1 MGWTSIVTL
10 SEVWVEGRRSV
21 VSDSDCHESISTEFL
36 DVTIKLNKQMSD
48 WLRTSMNNESM
59 GDGPVET
66 FCGFLDF
73 PMFTVLFLTQ
83 FRHSFVYFS
92 PLSWRPLPL
101 WYFTHWNHTRPPIH
115 LPDSG
120 SVEKRSGPG
129 QKTQTFGHSR
139 VVHMCIVVSVCLW
152 LWFPPSYCLW
162 LCLPPSCFTVFFCL
176 LQEVKREVQRI
187 HQGILSSFFLGIDW
201 FDSWSFG
208 LDYQVLW

>member
-1 MGWTSIVTL
+1 
-10 SEVWVEGRRSV
+10 
-21 VSDSDCHESISTEFL
+21 
-36 DVTIKLNKQMSD
+36 
-48 WLRTSMNNESM
+48 M

-129 QKTQTFGHSR
+129 QKTQTFGQSR
-139 VVHMCIVVSVCLW
+139 VVHICVSWSLSVFDCGSLR
-152 LWFPPSYCLW
+152 L
-162 LCLPPSCFTVFFCL
+162 TVFDCVSLRLVL
-176 LQEVKREVQRI
+176 LCFFVYYKGKNERYREYIKVYCQAFSWVLI
-187 HQGILSSFFLGIDW
+187 DLTVDLLDLIIKSFDNQTADLIQ
-201 FDSWSFG
+201 
-208 LDYQVLW
+208 YQMI